1 MKIARQITIIVVLTV
16 LVVPL
21 FAAEDDAKALGQF
34 QEILEGV
41 DQKSFEMFKRALDQT
56 DLTNRIYS
64 HQQITD
70 GVREIF
76 RGQFWQIIES
86 GFLQGLPPVG
96 SAVKAELVQFEFQ
109 DGRGQAC
116 VRFNLPRYEYTF
128 QVFELRHDSRG
139 RIKIVD
145 WFDSSNGQSFSAH
158 IGEELITVMPTK
170 ASTRELLTVNDPTE
184 LQLFQVTEI
193 LKATR
198 DGQPPRFFEI
208 YDEFDEQLRRE
219 PLIAKHATLMA
230 YLLKDMDRFA
240 RTLDIFVEVYS
251 EDPNLALMTSD
262 FYVVM
267 EDYESSYVQLQRYY
281 QYFNVKEG
289 ALPAKLSA
297 LALAI
302 GKPDDAEEF
311 AVAATVNEPELEL
324 GWWSLLRAR
333 AAARNFAG
341 ALEALT
347 YLEDNFDHRLDEA
360 KLRRDKYRAFASL
373 ASSQEFKD
381 WRAGR
386 K

>member
-1 MKIARQITIIVVLTV
+1 MKNLKQIVTVMVLSILAT
-16 LVVPL
+16 PL
-21 FAAEDDAKALGQF
+21 FAAEDDAKAIGQF
-34 QEILEGV
+34 QDILESV
-41 DQKSFEMFKRALDQT
+41 DQKSFEMFRKALDQT
-56 DLTNRIYS
+56 DLANRIYS
-64 HQQITD
+64 HQPITD

-76 RGQFWQIIES
+76 RGQFWEIIES

-96 SAVKAELVQFEFQ
+96 STTKAELVQFEFQ
-109 DGRGQAC
+109 DGRGRAC

-170 ASTRELLTVNDPTE
+170 ASTRELLTISDPTE

-208 YDEFDEQLRRE
+208 YDEFDERLKRE

-230 YLLKDMDRFA
+230 YRLKDTDRFA
-240 RTLDIFVEVYS
+240 RSLDIFVEVHS

-262 FYVVM
+262 FYVVV
-267 EDYESSYVQLQRYY
+267 EDYESSFVSLQRYY

-297 LALAI
+297 LALAT
-302 GKPDDAEEF
+302 GKPDEAEKF

-333 AAARNFAG
+333 AAAKNFEG
-341 ALEALT
+341 ALEAMT

-373 ASSQEFKD
+373 AGSQEFKD

-386 K
+386 E